1 MRQVEYTDEGKLV
14 QLKRGR
20 DPSCTELSLITTG
33 QKIEKGQGRGCL
45 WCNVCSKKVLEEIFI
60 HKEDQNF
67 CKFQE
72 D

>member
-45 WCNVCSKKVLEEIFI
+45 WCNVCSKKGIRR
-60 HKEDQNF
+60 NF
-67 CKFQE
+67 YSQRRSEFM
-72 D
+72 